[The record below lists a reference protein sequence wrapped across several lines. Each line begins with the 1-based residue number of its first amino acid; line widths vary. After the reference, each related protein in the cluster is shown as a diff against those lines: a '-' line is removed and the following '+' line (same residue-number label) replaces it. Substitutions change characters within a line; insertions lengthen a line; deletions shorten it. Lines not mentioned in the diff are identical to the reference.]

1 MHLHVLCTCRQLIR
15 PQSYG
20 SGRISCLRALNPKP
34 VARIP
39 SPDAHVGELLQ
50 PLETLLQPLEM
61 LLQPLEEQPAGNA
74 CQAHRGSAFRVSGLG
89 KGSGFEGPAVRVSV
103 SDLGCGT
110 VARTHVDRLRRYG

>member
-1 MHLHVLCTCRQLIR
+1 MNLHVICTCKQLIR
-15 PQSYG
+15 PHSYG

-39 SPDAHVGELLQ
+39 SPDAHVGELLQPLETLLQPLETLLQ

-89 KGSGFEGPAVRVSV
+89 KGSGF
-103 SDLGCGT
+103 
-110 VARTHVDRLRRYG
+110 